1 MGFYNYKYINDS
13 INSARVGE
21 KGDLPDEKYFRN
33 PTEDEMKVIP
43 KMYCK
48 LLNFNPLSM
57 IVSSVVF
64 ICLGV
69 LLIFMLITLILGF
82 LTRSYFDDSLV
93 FQIFF
98 TVVVGFLLYGSIIV
112 SRKSWKVVRDYILM
126 KKLLRDGNYL
136 VMDFSMCD
144 VSRDNFGNI
153 SFNLRSSIK
162 DGNIIF
168 PKVMTLSS
176 SYIRKYEKKYN
187 RSVEDGKYLV
197 VKLEN
202 GYYKIME
209 NIC

>member
-21 KGDLPDEKYFRN
+21 EGDLPDEKYFRN

-48 LLNFNPLSM
+48 LLNFNTLSM

-64 ICLGV
+64 TCIV
-69 LLIFMLITLILGF
+69 VILLFMLITLILGF
-82 LTRSYFDDSLV
+82 LTRSYFDDSLW

-98 TVVVGFLLYGSIIV
+98 TVVVGFILYGSVIV
-112 SRKSWKVVRDYILM
+112 SRKSWKVVRDYTLV

-144 VSRDNFGNI
+144 VSRDNLGNM
-153 SFNLRSSIK
+153 SFNLRSSVK

-187 RSVEDGKYLV
+187 RRVEDGKYLV

>member
-1 MGFYNYKYINDS
+1 MILCGF
-13 INSARVGE
+13 
-21 KGDLPDEKYFRN
+21 
-33 PTEDEMKVIP
+33 
-43 KMYCK
+43 
-48 LLNFNPLSM
+48 
-57 IVSSVVF
+57 
-64 ICLGV
+64 
-69 LLIFMLITLILGF
+69 
-82 LTRSYFDDSLV
+82 RS
-93 FQIFF
+93 FF
-98 TVVVGFLLYGSIIV
+98 TVVVGFILYGSVIV
-112 SRKSWKVVRDYILM
+112 SRKSWKVVRDYILV

-144 VSRDNFGNI
+144 VSRGNFGNM
-153 SFNLRSSIK
+153 SFNLRSSTK

-187 RSVEDGKYLV
+187 RSVEDGKYLL

>member
-13 INSARVGE
+13 IHSARIGE
-21 KGDLPDEKYFRN
+21 TGDLPDEKYFRN
-33 PTEDEMKVIP
+33 PTESEMKVVP

-48 LLNFNPLSM
+48 LLNFNPFSM

-64 ICLGV
+64 TCLWV

-82 LTRSYFDDSLV
+82 LTRSYFDDSLG
-93 FQIFF
+93 FHIFF
-98 TVVVGFLLYGSIIV
+98 TAVVGFLLYGCALV
-112 SRKSWKVVRDYILM
+112 CKKSWKVVRDYILM

-144 VSRDNFGNI
+144 VSKDNFGNI
-153 SFNLRSSIK
+153 SFNLCSSTK

-187 RSVEDGKYLV
+187 RRVEDGSYMV
-197 VKLEN
+197 ARLEN

>member
-13 INSARVGE
+13 INSARVWE

-33 PTEDEMKVIP
+33 PTEAEMKVIH

-57 IVSSVVF
+57 MVSSVVF
-64 ICLGV
+64 TCFEV
-69 LLIFMLITLILGF
+69 LLTFMLITLILGF
-82 LTRSYFDDSLV
+82 LTKNYFDDSLW

-98 TVVVGFLLYGSIIV
+98 TVVVGFLLYGSVIV

-144 VSRDNFGNI
+144 VSKDNFGNM
-153 SFNLRSSIK
+153 SFNLRSSMK

-176 SYIRKYEKKYN
+176 SYIRKYEKKYD
-187 RSVEDGKYLV
+187 RSVEDGKYLL

-209 NIC
+209 SIC

>member
-1 MGFYNYKYINDS
+1 MGFYNYKYINAS

-21 KGDLPDEKYFRN
+21 IGDLPDEKYFRN
-33 PTEDEMKVIP
+33 PTEAEMKVIP

-64 ICLGV
+64 TCFGV
-69 LLIFMLITLILGF
+69 LLTFMLITLILGF
-82 LTRSYFDDSLV
+82 LTRSYFDDSLG

-98 TVVVGFLLYGSIIV
+98 TAVVGFLLYGSIIV
-112 SRKSWKVVRDYILM
+112 CRKSW
-126 KKLLRDGNYL
+126 KKLLRDDNYL

-144 VSRDNFGNI
+144 VSMDNFGNM
-153 SFNLRSSIK
+153 SFNLRSSMK

-187 RSVEDGKYLV
+187 RKVEDGKYMI